1 LKLLEAMA
9 MGVPAVSTSL
19 GCEGLDVRHNTHLLV
34 ADSPEAFSDAVVR
47 LLHDPSLRN
56 TLSAQALAAVHAEH
70 GWDRI
75 GGTLLELYASLVT
88 HPVRR
93 QQPVRSAV
101 A

>member
-1 LKLLEAMA
+1 
-9 MGVPAVSTSL
+9 MGIPAVSTSL
-19 GCEGLDVRHNTHLLV
+19 GCEGLDVRHNMHLLV
-34 ADSPEAFSDAVVR
+34 ADTAEAFADAVVR

-56 TLSAQALAAVHAEH
+56 MLATQALAAVHAEH

-75 GGTLLELYASLVT
+75 GGTLLELYASLAN

-93 QQPVRSAV
+93 QQTVRSAV